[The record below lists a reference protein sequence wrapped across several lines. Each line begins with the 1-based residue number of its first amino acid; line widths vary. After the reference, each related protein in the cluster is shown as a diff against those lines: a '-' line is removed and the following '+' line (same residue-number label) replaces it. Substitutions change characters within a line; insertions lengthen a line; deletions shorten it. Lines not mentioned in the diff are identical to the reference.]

1 MVQYHPRLAQ
11 VSRLTPLLLSPR
23 AFRIKGRR
31 CGCCSTMA
39 LACLIACQ
47 DVHQSVLDG
56 LLILLGNDFLEL
68 GTVDADGDPVVA
80 SF

>member
-1 MVQYHPRLAQ
+1 M
-11 VSRLTPLLLSPR
+11 S
-23 AFRIKGRR
+23 
-31 CGCCSTMA
+31 

-80 SF
+80 FF